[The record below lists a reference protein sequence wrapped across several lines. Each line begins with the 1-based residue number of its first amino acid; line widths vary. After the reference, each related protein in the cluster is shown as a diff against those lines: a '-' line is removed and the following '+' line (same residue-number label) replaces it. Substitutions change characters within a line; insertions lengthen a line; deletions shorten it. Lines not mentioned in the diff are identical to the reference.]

1 MGEDGRTGSRASLA
15 HGVHRKLRA
24 TKTWI
29 GTDARDLSVDQDSE
43 KQQIVK
49 GVTRFATA
57 MCVVIAI
64 VKVGVY
70 FKTKQEVV
78 RTSALDSLGDL
89 VANMMTL
96 YTGYRMTQ
104 IDQKR
109 YPCGQAKFQSIGCLV
124 FATFM
129 FALMF
134 GNALGNVESLIE
146 SKDEVGVMAISR
158 FFTQTESLGGQFKDW
173 HAEVSYDEEEEMF
186 TWTTEENGAEKM
198 PTPMIQYW
206 EKRAED
212 KDNDKSASEKA
223 MGEALA
229 KEMTKG
235 EIVMETSKYE
245 NEQDQKAELIFQNSF
260 LAVCAT
266 YKCCLWLFCIL
277 YAIPKSGS
285 AVLVALATDKRND
298 FIGTFS
304 VIIATSLA
312 FVFRRGLEDNIGLPE
327 EKVDPLVSLVL
338 SSFIMYSWQGLMVE
352 HMTLLSQESA
362 ADCLVSDVQD
372 VVKQAVQATGCKASD
387 VVIYNSSEK
396 NTIEVTLEG
405 ESDSSFGS
413 VKSTADKLKRN
424 LESVEDVERVIIK
437 YHAMR

>member
-1 MGEDGRTGSRASLA
+1 M
-15 HGVHRKLRA
+15 
-24 TKTWI
+24 
-29 GTDARDLSVDQDSE
+29 
-43 KQQIVK
+43 
-49 GVTRFATA
+49 TR
-57 MCVVIAI
+57 
-64 VKVGVY
+64 
-70 FKTKQEVV
+70 
-78 RTSALDSLGDL
+78 
-89 VANMMTL
+89 
-96 YTGYRMTQ
+96 
-104 IDQKR
+104 
-109 YPCGQAKFQSIGCLV
+109 
-124 FATFM
+124 
-129 FALMF
+129 
-134 GNALGNVESLIE
+134 
-146 SKDEVGVMAISR
+146 
-158 FFTQTESLGGQFKDW
+158 
-173 HAEVSYDEEEEMF
+173 
-186 TWTTEENGAEKM
+186 
-198 PTPMIQYW
+198 
-206 EKRAED
+206 
-212 KDNDKSASEKA
+212 
-223 MGEALA
+223 
-229 KEMTKG
+229 G

-260 LAVCAT
+260 LACCAT

-413 VKSTADKLKRN
+413 VKSTADKLKSN